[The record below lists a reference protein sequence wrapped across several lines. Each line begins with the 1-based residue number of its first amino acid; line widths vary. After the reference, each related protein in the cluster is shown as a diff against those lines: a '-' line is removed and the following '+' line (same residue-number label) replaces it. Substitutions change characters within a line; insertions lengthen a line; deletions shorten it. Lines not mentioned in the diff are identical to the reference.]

1 MLIRVRYNDGSFG
14 TVDDSILE
22 SLIAEDRLVEFRRTS
37 GWVRIGRDPV
47 RNQVMERRRKG
58 CILNIYV

>member
-22 SLIAEDRLVEFRRTS
+22 ALIAEDRIVEFRRTS

-47 RNQVMERRRKG
+47 RNQVVERRRRG
-58 CILNIYV
+58 SILNIYV